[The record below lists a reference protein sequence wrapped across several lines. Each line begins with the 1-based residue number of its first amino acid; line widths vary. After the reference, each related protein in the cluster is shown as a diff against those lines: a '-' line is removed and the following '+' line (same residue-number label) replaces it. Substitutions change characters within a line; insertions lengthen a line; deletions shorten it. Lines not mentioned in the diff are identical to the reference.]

1 MKKTINIRA
10 MSKRD
15 LPNIKQIIEENQMF
29 SPQYLDEMSHGYF
42 SQLKQEYWLVAEC
55 EQNEVVGIAYSAP
68 EQMTV
73 GTWNLLM
80 IAVAKSHQGQGVG
93 SQLMSA
99 TEMKLRTMQT
109 RVLLVETS
117 SLPAYELTRRFYP
130 KLGYEKIATVPD
142 YYDKGDDK
150 VIFWKSIERQSS

>member
-1 MKKTINIRA
+1 

-15 LPNIKQIIEENQMF
+15 LPKIKQIIEENQMF
-29 SPQYLDEMSHGYF
+29 PPQYLDEMSHGYF
-42 SQLKQEYWLVAEC
+42 SQLTQEYWLVAEC

-150 VIFWKSIERQSS
+150 VIFWKSLERQS

>member
-10 MSKRD
+10 MSTAD
-15 LPNIKQIIEENQMF
+15 LPTIKQIIAENQLF
-29 SPQYLDEMSHGYF
+29 PAHYLDEMSHGYF
-42 SQLKQEYWLVAEC
+42 SQQTPEYWLVAEC
-55 EQNEVVGIAYSAP
+55 KQGEVVGVAYSAP
-68 EQMTV
+68 EQMTA

-93 SQLMSA
+93 SQLMFA
-99 TEMKLRTMQT
+99 TETKLRSMQT
-109 RVLLVETS
+109 RILLVETS

-130 KLGYEKIATVPD
+130 KLGYQKIATVPD

-150 VIFWKSIERQSS
+150 VIFWKSLNR